1 MIDTSYEITTKDSN
15 TVLQNKGELRKLEQN
30 RFGVIQNNI
39 LKYF

>member
-15 TVLQNKGELRKLEQN
+15 TVLQNKSELRKLEQN
-30 RFGVIQNNI
+30 RFGVIQKNI